1 LNKDFIPIGKII
13 SSYGLKGELKVLLY
27 NEKSN
32 MLNENFNVWLFF
44 ENKFNS
50 LVIETVKVYKQYKLI
65 KFKSIN
71 DRTSVDA
78 IKSNKILYASRK
90 DFPKLNKD
98 DFYLIDLIGFDVES
112 DNLIVGKIIDIINL
126 PTNNSLLV
134 LGDDSIEFMIPIL
147 EEFVKFFDF
156 ENSKVIVKNSEIFI
170 K

>member
-1 LNKDFIPIGKII
+1 
-13 SSYGLKGELKVLLY
+13 
-27 NEKSN
+27 

-44 ENKFNS
+44 ENKLNS
-50 LVIETVKVYKQYKLI
+50 LVIETVKVYKKYKLI

-71 DRTSVDA
+71 DRTSLDA
-78 IKSNKILYASRK
+78 IKSDKILYASRK

-112 DNLIVGKIIDIINL
+112 DSLIVGKIIDIIIL

-134 LGDDSIEFMIPIL
+134 SDNDSAEFMIPIL